1 MKVRF
6 RVEIE
11 IYYTDE
17 RFAEIVKKSIEPD
30 NVEMEELKV
39 TTYCSGRTLKSVI
52 LCDRGVKSLIHT
64 VDDLLSS
71 TSLCEKLVERIK

>member
-11 IYYTDE
+11 LHYTDE
-17 RFAEIVKKSIEPD
+17 RFAEVVEKSIEPD
-30 NVEMEELKV
+30 NIEMEELKV
-39 TTYCSGRTLKSVI
+39 TTYRSGRILKSVI
-52 LCDRGVKSLIHT
+52 LCDRRVESLIHT

-71 TSLCEKLVERIK
+71 TSLCEKVVEKMK